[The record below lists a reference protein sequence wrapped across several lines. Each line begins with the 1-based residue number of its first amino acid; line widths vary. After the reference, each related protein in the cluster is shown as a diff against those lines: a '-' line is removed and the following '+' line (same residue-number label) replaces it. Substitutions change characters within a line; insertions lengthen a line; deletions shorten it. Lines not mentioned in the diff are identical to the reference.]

1 MEITLAQ
8 VQPLIEMIWFGK
20 KPHTPFMH
28 SSPAIGKSSVGRQL
42 AKKHNLKFIDLRLT
56 DMDPADFNGLP
67 GFSEGVARFIP
78 FDTFPTE
85 NTPIPEGYNGWLVM
99 MDEMNSASESVQAA
113 AYKFVLDHMVGQTK
127 LHPKLY
133 KLAAGNLETDNAI
146 VNPMS
151 TALISRFSHFY
162 LRYDHE
168 AWMSWAAGKIDIRLY
183 SFFGR
188 FPKHAYNFIPDATGP
203 YSCPRS
209 IEMLSDAIMDNRVNE
224 MHRPLIASYL
234 GEGPT
239 NEFLAF
245 LQLYKEL
252 PSFEEIMADPLG
264 HKPSD
269 NMSIR
274 WATMGLVTHNITMD
288 NAHLCEQH
296 LRQYAP
302 ELQVCA
308 LRDIKARNINILNAK
323 LRDWRLALSNQIM

>member
-1 MEITLAQ
+1 MNITLKQ
-8 VQPLIEMIWFGK
+8 VQPLIEMVWFGK
-20 KPHTPFMH
+20 NPHTPFMH

-56 DMDPADFNGLP
+56 EMDPSDFNGLP
-67 GFSEGVARFIP
+67 GFSEGIARFMP

-85 NTPIPEGYNGWLVM
+85 DTPIPVGYSGRLVM
-99 MDEMNSASESVQAA
+99 MDEMNSAVQAVQAA
-113 AYKFVLDHMVGQTK
+113 AYKFTLDHMVGQHR

-133 KLAAGNLETDNAI
+133 KLAAGNLESDNAI
-146 VNPMS
+146 VSPMS
-151 TALISRFSHFY
+151 TALISRFAHFY
-162 LRYDHE
+162 IDYNHE
-168 AWMSWAAGKIDIRLY
+168 DWMEWAAGKIDIRLY

-188 FPKHAYNFIPDATGP
+188 FPKYGYMFNADTDKP

-209 IEMLSDAIMDNRVNE
+209 INMLSDATTDNQLNSE
-224 MHRPLIASYL
+224 HKPLIASYI
-234 GEGPT
+234 GDGVAT
-239 NEFLAF
+239 EFMSF

-252 PSFEEIMADPLG
+252 PSFEEIMADPTG

-269 NMSIR
+269 NMSVR
-274 WATMGLVTHNITMD
+274 WATMGLVTHNIDMD

-308 LRDIKARNINILNAK
+308 LRDIKARNPTVLAAK
-323 LRDWRLALSNQIM
+323 LRDWRIMLSREIM